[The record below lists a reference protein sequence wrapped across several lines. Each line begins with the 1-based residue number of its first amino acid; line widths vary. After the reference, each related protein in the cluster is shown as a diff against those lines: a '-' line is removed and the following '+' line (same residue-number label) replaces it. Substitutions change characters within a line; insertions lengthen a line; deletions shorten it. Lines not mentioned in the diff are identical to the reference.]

1 MIGFDRWAK
10 NELKRRI
17 IAPPS
22 RREQWTLRILILL
35 GLLAMALFVAW
46 FARREHIG
54 FLPLYLML
62 TLAIGFKILRL
73 LHEWYHYWKM
83 TVPERPEAKTIPQY
97 AVDML
102 TTYVA
107 GEPYEMIEET
117 LRAMVMVSYPHRTF
131 LCDEAND
138 PHLKEFCTQLGVVH
152 VYRGED
158 KTDAKAGNI
167 NYALRQVADGEIAVI
182 LDPDHVPA
190 PDFLDRV
197 LPYFADPEL
206 GYVQCMQTYGNQEES
221 FVAKGAAEQ
230 TYTFYGPMMMGMN
243 AYGTAQAIGANCT
256 FRRAALDEIG
266 GHAPG
271 LSEDMHTAMQIHAK
285 GWKSIY
291 VPEQLTRGRVPSNLP
306 AYYKQQLKWSRG
318 TFELLFRVY
327 PKLFRGFSWRQ
338 KLHYFLLPLHFLS
351 GLITLLDIAVPMLS
365 LFLALVPWKMDLI
378 ELAQMVTPLLVLM
391 LVIRQ
396 YSQRWMLEEGERG
409 FHLLGGIL
417 WAGTWWYSL
426 VGLVYAIFNIKV
438 PYIPTPKED
447 KFTNAWKLSL
457 PNILAIGLSVFAIV
471 YGLRLDWNP
480 YSFAMAGFALINISV
495 LLPAVLTGQQKFMQS
510 LQDGLKLEK
519 FITSLRSFWWNFRHY
534 LFYPVLRQ
542 GGAVIALLAL
552 AFWGIYGF
560 VNEKRLLEESA
571 KVLSA
576 EEPKAWFYRGSQDE
590 SQGKNIPP
598 SQRLVPLTLVWQ
610 PGVMNPLEAQRWEE
624 IRQPRAMPLL
634 DWLPTAKGF
643 AELEKDSLL
652 RHDRH
657 LLGAISQ
664 GKFDFYL
671 RDFADHLKDVEQA
684 VFVRFAP
691 GADEAGHP
699 WSLSAENCP
708 QDYRNAWEYVV
719 GFLSREGLNNLVWV
733 WEARQPA
740 LAVNLLPRSEFV
752 SWLSVETDGELNQ
765 LQALEDSVLTTEGF
779 EQKPVILAL
788 AQAPKQD
795 WHQFAQ
801 GHPQVRALLADQI
814 TQEIFP
820 PEDPHWA
827 GPPQGRAFSSLR
839 TKEYRSP
846 FLRKENGSWQWRVDG
861 EPFYVKGIAYNATH
875 DWRDGFLPLTRNQL
889 TRDFQKIKAMGAN
902 AIRRFDAG
910 WYDYNVLN
918 VADEQ
923 GLKVQFGL
931 WLDPSVDYHHDSLQ
945 KETIRQE
952 ILREVERHK
961 DHPALLAWN
970 LGNETWTSLQ
980 YHFRMPYLVSVRTA
994 LLDFM
999 NQLAQDIHQLDPGH
1013 PVVAALEHGDH
1024 LPALLRQFQARV
1036 PAVDIVG
1043 INSFAG
1049 ERMENLP
1056 AIMERFWGDRPYL
1069 LTSFGPRK
1077 YWDPRSPEYESDRM
1091 LEQVSSYA
1099 KARNYS
1105 ESWQKQIEKYQHQ
1118 NLGGFAYC
1126 WSDRLEGAAT
1136 WFGITDFKGRL
1147 KPAYYALKSVWT
1159 GEETEPPLANLLLIP
1174 PEFQPRPWSASDF
1187 HAVSPNNGR
1196 EDLHY
1201 EYLLLS
1207 ESLHIEVGK
1216 LVPVEGDPTTI
1227 LVYFPRRENSFRLY
1241 LYLSDEQGNVVTASH
1256 RIVYFEKDD

>member
-10 NELKRRI
+10 KELKRRVI
-17 IAPPS
+17 TPPN
-22 RREQWTLRILILL
+22 RKEQWTLRILIVL
-35 GLLAMALFVAW
+35 GVLAMGLFVVW

-54 FLPLYLML
+54 FWPLYLML
-62 TLAIGFKILRL
+62 TTAIGFKFLRL
-73 LHEWYHYWKM
+73 LHEWYHYWQM
-83 TVPERPEAKTIPQY
+83 TVPARPEVSPEY
-97 AVDML
+97 SVDML

-107 GEPYEMIEET
+107 GEPYQMIEET
-117 LRAMVMVSYPHRTF
+117 LRAMVAVSYPHRTF

-138 PHLKEFCTQLGVVH
+138 PHLKAFCAQLGVVH
-152 VYRGED
+152 VYRGEN
-158 KTDAKAGNI
+158 KTNAKAGNI
-167 NYALRQVADGEIAVI
+167 NYALRHEAEGEIAVI

-197 LPYFADPEL
+197 LPYFADPDL

-256 FRRAALDEIG
+256 FRRAALDDIG

-291 VPEQLTRGRVPSNLP
+291 VPEQLTRGRVPFNLP

-327 PKLFRGFSWRQ
+327 PKLFRGFTWRQ

-351 GLITLLDIAVPMLS
+351 GLITLLDISVPILS
-365 LFLALVPWKMDLI
+365 LVLALVPWQMNLI
-378 ELAQMVTPLLVLM
+378 QLAQMVTPLLVLM

-396 YSQRWMLEEGERG
+396 YSQRWMLEERERG

-447 KFTNAWKLSL
+447 EFTNAWKLSL
-457 PNILAIGLSVFAIV
+457 PNILAIGLSVIAIV

-480 YSFAMAGFALINISV
+480 YSFAMAGFALINIFV
-495 LLPAVLTGQQKFMQS
+495 LVPAVLTGQQKFMQS

-519 FITSLRSFWWNFRHY
+519 IITSLRSFWWNFRHY

-552 AFWGIYGF
+552 TFWGLYGF
-560 VNEKRLLEESA
+560 VNEKRLLEERA
-571 KVLSA
+571 KVLSV
-576 EEPKAWFYRGSQDE
+576 EEPEAWFYLGSEEENQL
-590 SQGKNIPP
+590 KRIPP
-598 SQRLVPLTLVWQ
+598 TQRLVPMMLSWQ
-610 PGVMNPLEAQRWEE
+610 PGGMNEPETQRWQE
-624 IRQPRAMPLL
+624 IQQTQAMPLL
-634 DWLPTAKGF
+634 DWLPTAEGF
-643 AELEKDSLL
+643 AELADDSLL
-652 RHDRH
+652 RDNRH

-671 RDFADHLKDVEQA
+671 RAFARQMKDLNQA
-684 VFVRFAP
+684 VFIRFAP
-691 GADEAGHP
+691 RADEAGHP
-699 WSLSAENCP
+699 WSLSPQNCP
-708 QDYRNAWEYVV
+708 QDYRNAWEYVA
-719 GFLSREGLNNLVWV
+719 GFLSREGLSNLVWV
-733 WEARQPA
+733 WEAKRPA
-740 LAVNLLPRSEFV
+740 LAVDLLPRPEFV
-752 SWLSVETDGELNQ
+752 SWFSVNDDRELQQ
-765 LQALEDSVLTTEGF
+765 LQALADSVLAKKGF
-779 EQKPVILAL
+779 EQKPVILTVPQL
-788 AQAPKQD
+788 PELN
-795 WHQFAQ
+795 WNQFAQ
-801 GHPQVRALLADQI
+801 KHPQVRALLSRQI
-814 TQEIFP
+814 PQEVLQS
-820 PEDPHWA
+820 EDRHWA
-827 GPPQGRAFSSLR
+827 GPPQANSSGLVSS
-839 TKEYRSP
+839 TLYRSP
-846 FLRKENGSWQWRVDG
+846 FLQKENGSWRWIVDG
-861 EPFYVKGIAYNATH
+861 EPFYVRGIAYNATH
-875 DWRDGFLPLTRNQL
+875 DWRDGFLPLTRDQL

-931 WLDPSVDYHHDSLQ
+931 WLDPSVDYHSDSLQ
-945 KETIRQE
+945 REAIRQE
-952 ILREVERHK
+952 ILQQVGKHK
-961 DHPALLAWN
+961 DHPALLAWT

-980 YHFRMPYLVSVRTA
+980 YHFRMPYLVSVRRA
-994 LLDFM
+994 LLGFM
-999 NQLAQDIHQLDPGH
+999 NQLAEDIHQLDPGH
-1013 PVVAALEHGDH
+1013 PIVAALEHSDH
-1024 LPALLRQFQARV
+1024 LPALLQQFKARV

-1056 AIMERFWGDRPYL
+1056 PIMERFWGERPYL

-1077 YWDPRSPEYESDRM
+1077 YWDPRSPEYKSDRM
-1091 LEQVSSYA
+1091 LEQVSSFA
-1099 KARNYS
+1099 KARAYT
-1105 ESWQKQIEKYQHQ
+1105 ESWENHIAKHQAQ

-1159 GEETEPPLANLLLIP
+1159 GEKFEPPLANLLLIP
-1174 PEFQPRPWSASDF
+1174 PEFQPKPWSASDY
-1187 HAVSPNNGR
+1187 HAVTPNNGR
-1196 EDLHY
+1196 DDLHY

-1207 ESLHIEVGK
+1207 ESLHKEVGK
-1216 LVPVEGDPTTI
+1216 LVPVEGDPTAI
-1227 LVYFPRRENSFRLY
+1227 LVYFPRRENSYRLY
-1241 LYLSDEQGNVVTASH
+1241 LYLSDEEGNVVTASH